1 MLLNKTAI
9 RKIFHDEGI
18 QVNVLTLNVIEKLVR
33 YVVDSMIIGAKFKKV
48 KRVKP
53 GNIQE
58 ISDDEIRAM
67 LEHMD
72 DRPF

>member
-9 RKIFHDEGI
+9 RKIFHDEGV
-18 QVNVLTLNVIEKLVR
+18 QVNVLALNIIEKLVR

-53 GNIQE
+53 DNIQN
-58 ISDDEIRAM
+58 ISDDEIRTM